1 MTDEER
7 YKEYKNTN
15 RGRLVFDDDIARY
28 EYKMKKERAWMVAG
42 IALAIIVT
50 VLVFIF
56 VTVSGTKARTPR
68 KS

>member
-28 EYKMKKERAWMVAG
+28 EHKMKKERAWMVAG

-56 VTVSGTKARTPR
+56 V
-68 KS
+68 